1 MGNRV
6 FAAVLAGAALLAS
19 GSPSRAAWLE
29 TRVKSHTTEID
40 VEAQGTA
47 TVTQEL
53 VLSVRGGPLK
63 TFEIAGADADAELL
77 PDASAVPIV
86 KYGVPAPIPLT
97 IERQD
102 DGTLRLEIG
111 REKGLFTG
119 SYTFR
124 FGYRTALL
132 ARDRIRRRGTAAE
145 VEWVGPRFGD
155 GIDVA
160 KVIFRLPEGSVTPTL
175 AQGNDAD
182 DAALGSAFLASVRHV
197 GGKVELELVRPHVA
211 RGEPPLWRL
220 VAEPKIFPGLPSTT
234 NDLPRERAAR
244 VIPVELPAERA
255 GFALSAFLV
264 AASYALLVLLKWRL
278 AAADALAAGA
288 VARPLVKVPAP
299 LRAAL
304 AGACLGAAALVGA
317 LGDSPNLAALALFA
331 AVALAWVRAPQSS
344 PKPRGPG
351 HWFVLTDAEAFDVS
365 RSKTRGRWLDAGKV
379 PGAALCVLALVG
391 FGLGAHWLA
400 PHSPYHAL
408 ALLLGALALLPI
420 FGTGR
425 ARGLPVERVAAA
437 RRGLA
442 RIKRRLHALPLAKV
456 VAWARI
462 PDGSQEADELRLLVR
477 PRAALDGLTSIEVG
491 MEFPSS
497 TAGFCAEPFVL
508 VRVREGS
515 AAEAVLP
522 ASASWQ
528 RGRRVDERVA
538 VFRLGF
544 PSGAACVRW
553 VQVLAKVLQAPNA
566 DARRSRGENSRIDS
580 RFAVASPAQAAD
592 AA

>member
-1 MGNRV
+1 MGFRV
-6 FAAVLAGAALLAS
+6 IAAALLGAAWLAS
-19 GSPSRAAWLE
+19 ASVSSAAWLE
-29 TRVKSHTTEID
+29 TRVKSHTTQID
-40 VEAQGTA
+40 VESRGTA

-63 TFEIAGADADAELL
+63 TFEIAGADADAEML
-77 PDASAVPIV
+77 PGASVVPIV

-102 DGTLRLEIG
+102 DGTLRIEVE

-124 FGYRTALL
+124 FAYRTALL
-132 ARDRIRRRGTAAE
+132 ARDRIRRRGAAAE
-145 VEWVGPRFGD
+145 VEWIGPRFSD

-160 KVIFRLPEGSVTPTL
+160 KVIFRLPEGSATPTL

-197 GGKVELELVRPHVA
+197 GGKVELEVVRPHVA

-220 VAEPKIFPGLPSTT
+220 VTEPKIFEGLPPKA
-234 NDLPRERAAR
+234 NELPAERAAR
-244 VIPVELPAERA
+244 IVPVELPAERA
-255 GFALSAFLV
+255 GFALSALLV
-264 AASYALLVLLKWRL
+264 AAFYALLVLLKWRL
-278 AAADALAAGA
+278 AAADSRAANA
-288 VARPLVKVPAP
+288 TARPLVKLPAP

-304 AGACLGAAALVGA
+304 AGASLGAAALLGA
-317 LGDSPNLAALALFA
+317 LGDFPNVASLGLLA
-331 AVALAWVRAPQSS
+331 AVALAWLRTPLSS

-351 HWFVLTDAEAFDVS
+351 HWFVLTDAEAFEGP
-365 RSKTRGRWLDAGKV
+365 RQKTRGRWLDAAKW
-379 PGAALCVLALVG
+379 PGLALLALLFAA
-391 FGLGAHWLA
+391 FGAGAHWLA

-408 ALLLGALALLPI
+408 ALLLGSLALLPV
-420 FGTGR
+420 FGTGG

-437 RRGLA
+437 RGGLS
-442 RIKRRLHALPLAKV
+442 RIKRRLLGLPLAKV

-462 PDGSQEADELRLLVR
+462 PDGSQEPDELRLMVR

-491 MEFPSS
+491 MEFPA
-497 TAGFCAEPFVL
+497 TFVGFCGEPFVL

-515 AAEAVLP
+515 AAEGALP

-538 VFRLGF
+538 VFRLGI
-544 PSGAACVRW
+544 PSNAGCVRLL
-553 VQVLAKVLQAPNA
+553 QQLAKLLQNPNGE
-566 DARRSRGENSRIDS
+566 SGRGRENARIDS